1 MKLYIIIFISFIFY
15 SCIDIIIDEDYYESI
30 YLQRSGWFELYE
42 NNQNEKLQFVSD
54 INSSIQIWFS
64 SKEQIEEI
72 APCILSIQGE
82 NNNLSIYRTLNTNDK
97 ITIYLNN
104 NLLDIIELES
114 INFNEQTNFYLLS
127 AIMENGEISLYFNN
141 TNILDSPIIWD
152 APYYNYQIGTSLNQN
167 NDQTNLWYGYI
178 DEIRLWDI
186 PLTEEIIEFHNT
198 YPKKVSASYDS
209 SYLENL
215 IGLWDF
221 KIKTSEEDISYIFQD
236 INDNQMYTILYT
248 LNTTTQNELSVIGR

>member
-186 PLTEEIIEFHNT
+186 PLTEEIIEFHKALSHVPSLLGATGKGYRVLSN
-198 YPKKVSASYDS
+198 
-209 SYLENL
+209 
-215 IGLWDF
+215 IGSDGGQEVPHLHF
-221 KIKTSEEDISYIFQD
+221 HIFAGEKIGK
-236 INDNQMYTILYT
+236 M
-248 LNTTTQNELSVIGR
+248 VI